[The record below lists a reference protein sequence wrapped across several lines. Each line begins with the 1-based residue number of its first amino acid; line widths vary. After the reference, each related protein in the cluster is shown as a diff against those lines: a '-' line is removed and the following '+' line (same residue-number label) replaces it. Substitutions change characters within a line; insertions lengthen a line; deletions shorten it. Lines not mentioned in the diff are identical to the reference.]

1 MLKGKAAIVTGST
14 SGIGLGIARALAE
27 VRCNIMLNGFGEAS
41 VIEHERG
48 KLATKFGVVKVSFNG
63 ADLSKPTEVSKMIE
77 AATLELGQVDILVN
91 NAGIQHTAPVEQFPI
106 DHTSGRRRYL
116 SAAQPVRRCVRTGAG
131 ELCGKARRQQADRIG
146 DQRYAGRARSA
157 FELHGPQEL
166 P

>member
-1 MLKGKAAIVTGST
+1 
-14 SGIGLGIARALAE
+14 
-27 VRCNIMLNGFGEAS
+27 LNGFGEAS

-131 ELCGKARRQQADRIG
+131 YVEKPNDSKLIESAINGML
-146 DQRYAGRARSA
+146 AGLDPHSSYMDPKSFRDMQVQTRVASA
-157 FELHGPQEL
+157 SK
-166 P
+166 

>member
-48 KLATKFGVVKVSFNG
+48 KLATEFGVKVSFNG

-91 NAGIQHTAPVEQFPI
+91 SGIQHTAPVEHFRSTAGMRLLPSTC
-106 DHTSGRRRYL
+106 HLTFTRSVPSY
-116 SAAQPVRRCVRTGAG
+116 RRCAS
-131 ELCGKARRQQADRIG
+131 EIG
-146 DQRYAGRARSA
+146 DASSTSLRHTG
-157 FELHGPQEL
+157 L
-166 P
+166 